1 MKDMSSVV
9 VVAVLMALRL
19 PLSSASK
26 MRITPVQKVL
36 DMMSEM
42 RVKGEQTME
51 AEQKIYAE
59 YKEWVSD
66 RTTELSFEIKTAEA
80 DIERLAAF
88 AEKADNKVAQLGEA
102 IAGLDGDLSRLT
114 AEKKDTTNV
123 RSSEHAEYTKMSQ
136 DYSES
141 VDALTRAIQIL
152 SQESYDRPQAEALLQ
167 RMATEGSP
175 AMRRALTAALPQEEV
190 SQDGAPSV
198 AAYKFQS
205 SSILELLDR
214 LLTKFKTQLDDAET
228 QESNQVHY
236 YDLELL
242 HLSDVIAKT
251 ASDRQAKAAF
261 QAETSAASAKAKGE
275 LVQTKAGLA
284 ESQKFLAD
292 TKATFAA
299 KSATFVANQQ
309 VRKDELTAISKAL
322 DIISSPSVA
331 ESYAGHV
338 KLAQLS
344 PSTGAFTSLLQ
355 TRNSKQRTAVRQHA
369 AEYLTKT
376 AARLSSKALANLA
389 AQVSA
394 NPFAKVVAM
403 IDGLLARLKEEA
415 AAEAEHKNWCDQ
427 QMKNN
432 KLKREKKTAR
442 VAGLI
447 AQIEEITGQIEG
459 MGKQIQTLAEEQ
471 AELTK
476 AMGEATEQRT
486 KENAQNLATIA
497 DAKAGSTAVKQALEI
512 LRQFY
517 SSQAS
522 LLQSG
527 EHQVPELAE
536 YRGMQGNKG
545 GIVGMLEVID
555 TDFMRLEAETTAAE
569 TESAKQYGAFMGDA
583 KADKLQKHNREYKL
597 SLDKDQ
603 AEFEKSRLKKDLVAN
618 EDELQKANTY
628 FEHLKP
634 NCLQI
639 HVSYEERAA
648 RRKEEI
654 AALKE
659 AYGILNSKSID

>member
-42 RVKGEQTME
+42 QAKGEQTME
-51 AEQKIYAE
+51 AEQKIFAE

-66 RTTELSFEIKTAEA
+66 RTTELGFEIKTAEA
-80 DIERLAAF
+80 DIERLIAF

-102 IAGLDGDLSRLT
+102 IAGLDGDLDRLT
-114 AEKKDTTNV
+114 AEKKDATDV
-123 RSSEHAEYTKMSQ
+123 RSSEHAEYLKISQ

-141 VDALTRAIQIL
+141 VDALTRAIQTL

-167 RMATEGSP
+167 RMAADGSP
-175 AMRRALTAALPQEEV
+175 AVRRALALALPQEEA
-190 SQDGAPSV
+190 SQDGAPAV

-205 SSILELLDR
+205 SSILELLDS
-214 LLTKFKTQLDDAET
+214 LLTKFKTQLDDVET
-228 QESNQVHY
+228 QESNQAHY

-242 HLSDVIAKT
+242 HLNDVIAKST
-251 ASDRQAKAAF
+251 SDRQKKAAF
-261 QAETSAASAKAKGE
+261 QAETAAASAKAKGQ
-275 LVQTKAGLA
+275 LAQTKAALA

-292 TKATFAA
+292 TKATFEA

-309 VRKDELTAISKAL
+309 VRKDELTALGKAL
-322 DIISSPSVA
+322 EIISSPSVA

-338 KLAQLS
+338 KLTQLS
-344 PSTGAFTSLLQ
+344 SSTRAFTSLLQ
-355 TRNSKQRTAVRQHA
+355 TRSSKRRVAARQRA
-369 AEYLTKT
+369 AEYLTKS
-376 AARLSSKALANLA
+376 AGRLSSEALASLA
-389 AQVSA
+389 AEVAA
-394 NPFAKVVAM
+394 NPFAKVVEM
-403 IDGLLARLKEEA
+403 IEGLLARLKEEA
-415 AAEAEHKNWCDQ
+415 AAEAEHKAWCDEQ
-427 QMKNN
+427 LKNN
-432 KLKREKKTAR
+432 KIKRETKTAR
-442 VAGLI
+442 VEELI
-447 AQIEEITGQIEG
+447 AQIQEITGQIES
-459 MGKQIQTLAEEQ
+459 MGKEIETLAKEQ

-486 KENAQNLATIA
+486 KEKAENLATIA
-497 DAKAGSTAVKQALEI
+497 DAKAGSAAVKQALEI
-512 LRQFY
+512 LQEFY

-536 YRGMQGNKG
+536 YKGLQGNKG
-545 GIVGMLEVID
+545 GIIGMLEVID
-555 TDFMRLEAETTAAE
+555 TDFMRLDAETTAAE
-569 TESAKQYGAFMGDA
+569 AEAAKQYDAFMSDA
-583 KADKLQKHNREYKL
+583 KADKLQKHNQEYQL

-603 AEFEKSRLKKDLVAN
+603 AEFEKSQLKKDLAAN

-628 FEHLKP
+628 FEYLKP